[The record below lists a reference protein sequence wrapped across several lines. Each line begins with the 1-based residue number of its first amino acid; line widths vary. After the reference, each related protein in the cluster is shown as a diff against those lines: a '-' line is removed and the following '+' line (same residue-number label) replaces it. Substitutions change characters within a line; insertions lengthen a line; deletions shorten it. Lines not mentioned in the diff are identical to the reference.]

1 MADTPSQNN
10 WRIEQDADG
19 IAWLCFDKVDANANV
34 LSGAIMQ
41 ELGQRIAELEQS
53 KPRGVV
59 IYSGK
64 KSGFIAGA
72 DIKEFTGL
80 KTPED
85 AFKLIRGGQ
94 LVLERLEK
102 LPCPTAVIIQG
113 FCLGGGMELSLACRY
128 RVAVDDDKL
137 NLGLPEVK
145 LGIHPGFGGTVRSTR
160 LVGVLPAMSFM
171 LSGRSLRGREALK
184 IGLVDALV
192 KDADARDT
200 AKRLV
205 LGAAAKKS
213 APLLQKLLALGP
225 LRPMI
230 ANVLTKQVAAKVRRD
245 HYPAPYAIIEL
256 WKRYGGSDAM
266 YEAEAHSIATLM
278 LNDTAR
284 NLVRV
289 FLLQDRLKSLG
300 KKSDL
305 ALKHVH
311 VIGAG
316 TMGGDI
322 AAWCALR
329 GYTVTLQDREEK
341 YVQPALARARKL
353 FEKKL
358 KGPEIDKASARL
370 KMDVAGDGAKDAQV
384 AIEAIF
390 EDVNAKQELYK
401 RLDAAMGADEVLATN
416 TSSIRLE
423 TLRTVLKQPTRL
435 VGLHFFN
442 PVAKMPLVEVIH
454 SDDTPKEVIAKAL
467 AFTRHID
474 KLAVPVKSAP
484 GFLVN
489 RILMPYMMEAMLA
502 ADDGVALEA
511 IDQAALDYG
520 MPMGPAELADTVGL
534 DVSLSVA
541 KVFAK
546 EFNKKI
552 PESLVKL
559 VEAKKLG
566 RKTGEGFYKYVD
578 GKPVKD
584 RSKARGAS
592 QDLQDRLILPMLNE
606 AVAVLREGIVA
617 DTDLLDAGVIFGTGF
632 APFRGGPINY
642 IRAAGAD
649 RLQARLQEL
658 AQAHGERYQPDA
670 GWSAKALR
678 EPKA

>member
-1 MADTPSQNN
+1 MSDISSQSN
-10 WRIEQDADG
+10 WRIEQDTDG
-19 IAWLCFDKVDANANV
+19 VAWLCFDKAGASTNV
-34 LSGAIMQ
+34 LSGQIMQ
-41 ELGQRIAELEQS
+41 ELGQRLADLEKL

-72 DIKEFTGL
+72 DIKEFTTL
-80 KTPED
+80 KTPDE

-94 LVLERLEK
+94 LVLEQLEK
-102 LPCPTAVIIQG
+102 LPCPSAVIIQG
-113 FCLGGGMELSLACRY
+113 FCLGGGLELSLACRY
-128 RVAVDDDKL
+128 RVGVDDEKL

-145 LGIHPGFGGTVRSTR
+145 LGIHPGFGGTVRAPR

-171 LSGRSLRGREALK
+171 LNGRSVHGREAAK
-184 IGLVDALV
+184 IGLLDRLV
-192 KDADARDT
+192 KETDART
-200 AKRLV
+200 VAKQLV
-205 LGAAAKKS
+205 LKGAPRRQ
-213 APLLQKLLALGP
+213 APLLQKLLSFAP
-225 LRPMI
+225 LRPLI
-230 ANVLTKQVAAKVRRD
+230 AGQLVKQVASKVRRD
-245 HYPAPYAIIEL
+245 HYPAPYAIIDL
-256 WKRYGGSDAM
+256 WKRYAGSDQM
-266 YEAEAHSIATLM
+266 YVQEAHSIAALM
-278 LNDTAR
+278 LNDTSHS
-284 NLVRV
+284 LVRV
-289 FLLQDRLKSLG
+289 FLLTDRLKSLG

-305 ALKHVH
+305 DLKHVH
-311 VIGAG
+311 VVGAG

-329 GYTVTLQDREEK
+329 GFDVTLQDREEK
-341 YVQPALARARKL
+341 YIQPAMARAQKL

-358 KGPEIDKASARL
+358 KGAEIQKATARL
-370 KMDVAGDGAKDAQV
+370 KMDVAGAGAKDAQV

-390 EDVNAKQELYK
+390 EDVTAKQDLYK
-401 RLDAAMGADEVLATN
+401 KLDAVMGPGEVLATN

-423 TLRTVLKQPTRL
+423 TLRTVLKDPKRL

-454 SDDTPKEVIAKAL
+454 SDDTPKEVVAKAL

-489 RILMPYMMEAMLA
+489 RILMPYLMEAMLA
-502 ADDGVALEA
+502 ADEGVALEA
-511 IDQAALDYG
+511 IDQAALNYG

-534 DVSLSVA
+534 DVCMSVS

-552 PESLVKL
+552 PESLGKL

-584 RSKARGAS
+584 RAKAGGAT

-606 AVAVLREGIVA
+606 AVAVLREAIVA
-617 DTDLLDAGVIFGTGF
+617 DADLLDAGVIFGTGF

-649 RLQARLQEL
+649 GLQARLQEL
-658 AQAHGERYQPDA
+658 AKVHGERFKPDA
-670 GWSAKALR
+670 GWSAAALR

>member
-1 MADTPSQNN
+1 M
-10 WRIEQDADG
+10 
-19 IAWLCFDKVDANANV
+19 
-34 LSGAIMQ
+34 
-41 ELGQRIAELEQS
+41 
-53 KPRGVV
+53 
-59 IYSGK
+59 
-64 KSGFIAGA
+64 
-72 DIKEFTGL
+72 
-80 KTPED
+80 
-85 AFKLIRGGQ
+85 
-94 LVLERLEK
+94 
-102 LPCPTAVIIQG
+102 
-113 FCLGGGMELSLACRY
+113 
-128 RVAVDDDKL
+128 
-137 NLGLPEVK
+137 
-145 LGIHPGFGGTVRSTR
+145 
-160 LVGVLPAMSFM
+160 
-171 LSGRSLRGREALK
+171 
-184 IGLVDALV
+184 DALV
-192 KDADARDT
+192 TEDRARET
-200 AKRLV
+200 AKKLV
-205 LGAAAKKS
+205 LGATPKRS
-213 APLLQKLLALGP
+213 APFLQKLLSLTP
-225 LRPMI
+225 LRPLI
-230 ANVLTKQVAAKVRRD
+230 ANILYKQIRAAKVRRD
-245 HYPAPYAIIEL
+245 HYPAPYAIVDL
-256 WKRYGGSDAM
+256 WKRYGGNDAM
-266 YEAEAHSIATLM
+266 YVAEAHSIASLM

-289 FLLQDRLKSLG
+289 FLLTDRLKALG

-305 ALKHVH
+305 DLKHVH

-329 GYTVTLQDREEK
+329 GYTVTLQDREDK
-341 YVQPALARARKL
+341 YIQPALGRAQKL
-353 FEKKL
+353 FEKRL
-358 KGPEIDKASARL
+358 KGPALQDAVNRL
-370 KMDVAGDGAKDAQV
+370 RMDVAGAGAKDAQV

-390 EDVNAKQELYK
+390 EDVGAKQDLYK
-401 RLDAAMGADEVLATN
+401 KLDAVMGPGEVLATN

-423 TLRTVLKQPTRL
+423 TLRTVLKDPKRL

-454 SDDTPKEVIAKAL
+454 ADDTPKEVVAKAL

-511 IDQAALDYG
+511 IDRAALDYG
-520 MPMGPAELADTVGL
+520 MPMGPVELADTVGL

-552 PESLVKL
+552 PESLVKM

-566 RKTGEGFYKYVD
+566 RKTNEGFYKYAD

-584 RSKARGAS
+584 KSKAGHTDP
-592 QDLQDRLILPMLNE
+592 DLQDRLILPMINE

-642 IRAAGAD
+642 IRATGAD
-649 RLQARLQEL
+649 KLRARLSEI
-658 AQAHGERYQPDA
+658 AQRYGERFKPDA
-670 GWSAKALR
+670 GWSAAALR

>member
-1 MADTPSQNN
+1 MSDTPSQSS

-19 IAWLCFDKVDANANV
+19 IAWLCFDKSGASTNV
-34 LSGAIMQ
+34 LSGQIMQ
-41 ELGQRIAELEQS
+41 ELGQRLTELAAL

-64 KSGFIAGA
+64 RSGFIAGA
-72 DIKEFTGL
+72 DIKEFTTL
-80 KTPED
+80 KTPDE

-94 LVLERLEK
+94 LVLEQLEK
-102 LPCPTAVIIQG
+102 LPCPTAALIQG
-113 FCLGGGMELSLACRY
+113 FCLGGGLELSLACRY
-128 RVAVDDDKL
+128 RVGVDDDKL

-171 LSGRSLRGREALK
+171 LNGRSLRGREALK
-184 IGLVDALV
+184 IGLIDALV
-192 KDADARDT
+192 KEADARAT
-200 AKRLV
+200 AKQLV
-205 LGAAAKKS
+205 LAARPKRQ
-213 APLLQKLLALGP
+213 APLLQKLLASAP
-225 LRPMI
+225 LRPFI
-230 ANVLTKQVAAKVRRD
+230 ANILVKQVAAKVRRE
-245 HYPAPYAIIEL
+245 HYPAPYAVIDL
-256 WKRYGGSDAM
+256 WKHWAGSDEM
-266 YEAEAHSIATLM
+266 YVQEAHSIAALM
-278 LNDTAR
+278 LNDTSH

-289 FLLQDRLKSLG
+289 FLLTDRLKSLG

-305 ALKHVH
+305 DLKHVH
-311 VIGAG
+311 VVGAG

-329 GYTVTLQDREEK
+329 GFSVTLQDREEK
-341 YVQPALARARKL
+341 YIQPAMARAQKL

-358 KGPEIDKASARL
+358 KGPEIQNAVARL

-390 EDVNAKQELYK
+390 EDVTAKQDLYK
-401 RLDAAMGADEVLATN
+401 KLDAVMGPGEVLATN

-454 SDDTPKEVIAKAL
+454 SDDTPKEVVAKAL

-489 RILMPYMMEAMLA
+489 RILMPYLMEAMLA
-502 ADDGVALEA
+502 ADEGVALEA
-511 IDQAALDYG
+511 IDKAALDYG

-534 DVSLSVA
+534 DVCMSVS

-552 PESLVKL
+552 PESLGKL

-584 RSKARGAS
+584 RAKARGAD

-617 DTDLLDAGVIFGTGF
+617 DAELLDAGVIFGTGF

-642 IRAAGAD
+642 IRATGAD
-649 RLQARLQEL
+649 GLKARLQEL
-658 AQAHGERYQPDA
+658 AKVHGERFKPDA
-670 GWSAKALR
+670 GWSAAALK